1 MQLAWKAYFIFMCL
15 NFAFIPLIYFF
26 YPETANLTLEEVD
39 YLFVKEGHKGAKQ
52 LWHRSAPVLIS
63 LKGDV
68 GKGAAEMGTREDS
81 SEKHEGKAD
90 DLHDEGSADHIEAK
104 RGMSEWI

>member
-81 SEKHEGKAD
+81 SEKHEGKVD

-104 RGMSEWI
+104 RGMSE

>member
-1 MQLAWKAYFIFMCL
+1 MCL

-39 YLFVKEGHKGAKQ
+39 YLFVKEGHKGFKQ

-63 LKGDV
+63 LKEDV
-68 GKGAAEMGTREDS
+68 GKGAAEMGKREDS
-81 SEKHEGKAD
+81 SGKHEGKAH
-90 DLHDEGSADHIEAK
+90 DLQDEGSADHIEAK
-104 RGMSEWI
+104 RGMSE

>member
-1 MQLAWKAYFIFMCL
+1 MCL

-39 YLFVKEGHKGAKQ
+39 YLFVKEGHKGVKQ

-63 LKGDV
+63 LKEDV
-68 GKGAAEMGTREDS
+68 GIGAAEMGLAKDS
-81 SEKHEGKAD
+81 EEKREGKSDA
-90 DLHDEGSADHIEAK
+90 LQDESSADHIEAK
-104 RGMSEWI
+104 RGMSE

>member
-1 MQLAWKAYFIFMCL
+1 MCL

-39 YLFVKEGHKGAKQ
+39 YLFVKEGHQGIKQ

-63 LKGDV
+63 LKEDV
-68 GKGAAEMGTREDS
+68 GKGAAEMGMTEGS
-81 SEKHEGKAD
+81 AEKYEEKSEG
-90 DLHDEGSADHIEAK
+90 LHDEGGAEHIEAK
-104 RGMSEWI
+104 RGMSE

>member
-104 RGMSEWI
+104 RGMSE

>member
-63 LKGDV
+63 LKEDV
-68 GKGAAEMGTREDS
+68 GKGAAEMGMREDS
-81 SEKHEGKAD
+81 SEGKAD
-90 DLHDEGSADHIEAK
+90 GLHDEGSADHIEAK
-104 RGMSEWI
+104 RGMSE

>member
-1 MQLAWKAYFIFMCL
+1 MFIVVLVAMGL
-15 NFAFIPLIYFF
+15 TVYFF

-39 YLFVKEGHKGAKQ
+39 YLFVKDGHKGVKQ

-68 GKGAAEMGTREDS
+68 GKGAAEMGMREDT

-90 DLHDEGSADHIEAK
+90 GLHDESSADHIEAK
-104 RGMSEWI
+104 RGMSE